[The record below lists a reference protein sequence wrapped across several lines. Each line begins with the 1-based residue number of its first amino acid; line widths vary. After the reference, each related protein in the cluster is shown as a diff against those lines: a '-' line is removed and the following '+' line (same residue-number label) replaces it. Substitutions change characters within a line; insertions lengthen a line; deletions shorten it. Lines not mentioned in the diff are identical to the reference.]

1 MWGLLSGFY
10 WLYRIVLT
18 YQLSI
23 SCPCRTKSFLKALIV
38 PAFEG
43 AAIKE

>member
-1 MWGLLSGFY
+1 MASIQ
-10 WLYRIVLT
+10 LYRIILT

-23 SCPCRTKSFLKALIV
+23 PYPCRTKSFLKALIV

-43 AAIKE
+43 AATKE